1 MQNRPIVPIII
12 AIVVSSIGA
21 IALTPWLHFAAGFAA
36 TLAFQFIIGSA
47 MNQWLQTRVA
57 LDMENQLTQRIADAA
72 KQTLKLKC
80 PCTKMA
86 EQIVPIRMD
95 QPNFYKCINCDKNIN
110 VELNA
115 RTVMMTD
122 VVDVDATHSQVVK
135 AMAENAQ
142 QLINE
147 QQ

>member
-1 MQNRPIVPIII
+1 MQNRPIISIII
-12 AIVVSSIGA
+12 ALVISIIGA
-21 IALTPWLHFAAGFAA
+21 VALTPWLHFAAGFAA
-36 TLAFQFIIGSA
+36 TLAFQFVIGSA
-47 MNQWLQTRVA
+47 MSQWLQTKVA
-57 LDMENQLTQRIADAA
+57 LEMEKQLTQRIADAA

-95 QPNFYKCINCDKNIN
+95 EPNFYKCINCDKNIN

-122 VVDVDATHSQVVK
+122 VVDVDATHNQVIK
-135 AMAENAQ
+135 AMAETAKDYV
-142 QLINE
+142 NE

>member
-12 AIVVSSIGA
+12 AFVVSIIGA
-21 IALTPWLHFAAGFAA
+21 IVLMPWLHVAAGFAA
-36 TLAFQFIIGSA
+36 TLALQFIVGSA
-47 MNQWLQTRVA
+47 MNQWLQTKVA
-57 LDMENQLTQRIADAA
+57 LQMESELTQRISDAA

-86 EQIVPIRMD
+86 EQIIPIRMD

-122 VVDVDATHSQVVK
+122 VVDVDVTHNQVLK
-135 AMAENAQ
+135 TMTEHAQ
-142 QLINE
+142 EAANE
-147 QQ
+147 Q

>member
-1 MQNRPIVPIII
+1 MQNRPIVSIII
-12 AIVVSSIGA
+12 AIVVSIIGA
-21 IALTPWLHFAAGFAA
+21 FALNPWLHFATGFVA

-47 MNQWLQTRVA
+47 MNQWLQTKVA
-57 LDMENQLTQRIADAA
+57 LEMENQLTQRISDAA

-95 QPNFYKCINCDKNIN
+95 QPNFYKCINCEKNIN

-115 RTVMMTD
+115 RTAMMTD
-122 VVDVDATHSQVVK
+122 VVDIDATHSQVVRT
-135 AMAENAQ
+135 MAENAQ
-142 QLINE
+142 QLANE
-147 QQ
+147 Q

>member
-1 MQNRPIVPIII
+1 MQNKPLVSILI
-12 AIVVSSIGA
+12 AIVVSIIGA
-21 IALTPWLHFAAGFAA
+21 IALNPWLHFATGFVA
-36 TLAFQFIIGSA
+36 TLALQFIIGSVT
-47 MNQWLQTRVA
+47 NKWLQTKVA
-57 LDMENQLTQRIADAA
+57 LEMENQLTQRISDAA

-95 QPNFYKCINCDKNIN
+95 EPNFYKCINCEKNIN

-122 VVDVDATHSQVVK
+122 VVDIDATHSQVVK
-135 AMAENAQ
+135 TMAENAQ
-142 QLINE
+142 QLANE
-147 QQ
+147 Q